1 MKMSKA
7 SFIAALTVLLAFTA
21 VHGQDIVKEFSDEYA
36 WTDPEIPQ
44 FNNLVIDKV
53 RNTHKRFLN
62 L

>member
-53 RNTHKRFLN
+53 RRNP
-62 L
+62 